1 MLPLG
6 LSLNPDRER
15 SQIPFLTC
23 SFLYKNTLR
32 SRPLAAAHAVTFSAV
47 PRRLW
52 AGLPASASSAVL
64 RSVARS
70 ELVPPPEPTSYTN
83 AAADLLKLSDVG

>member
-52 AGLPASASSAVL
+52 AGLPANASRAVL
-64 RSVARS
+64 RS